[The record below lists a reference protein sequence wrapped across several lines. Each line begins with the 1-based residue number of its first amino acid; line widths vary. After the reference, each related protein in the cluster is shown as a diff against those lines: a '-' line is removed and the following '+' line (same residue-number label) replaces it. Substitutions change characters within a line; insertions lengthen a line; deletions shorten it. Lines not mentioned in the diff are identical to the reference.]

1 MAEPIFQM
9 LPEAGPLRLA
19 SDTTGAPVAFHV
31 GAQASG
37 MFLRLIAVGP
47 DCEPPGEAAPTIELR
62 TGAGEFAEVPRSPE
76 EISIQDETLFEV
88 GTATWSREPRDVFL
102 VRLDISKSADR
113 PWHVRITNNAPME
126 LSFVWVVSDLE
137 EDTLQPRISMDRSHE
152 RRAPSG
158 VSMEDIRVDIGNV
171 GPGRLNLT
179 NAAGTDMG
187 VGFTLDEV
195 TPTIPPNGC
204 GHLVI
209 KVAPIA
215 HVPFGGPASLSTDFV
230 LKCNARD
237 KEEKTLHLT
246 RSEKTEK
253 ESKDSKEMKDKDGK
267 EGKDKEH
274 KDTPQEIMMV
284 PDRFPRPVGPV
295 PAWAST
301 DSSHVH
307 FIPPE
312 LRPDLSTSAL
322 AHEDQG
328 P

>member
-1 MAEPIFQM
+1 MAAPVFQM
-9 LPEAGPLRLA
+9 LPAAGPLRLA
-19 SDTTGAPVAFHV
+19 SDATSDPMAFHV
-31 GAQASG
+31 GVQASG

-47 DCEPPGEAAPTIELR
+47 DCAPPGEAAPTIELR
-62 TGAGEFAEVPRSPE
+62 TELGEFAVVPRSPE
-76 EISIQDETLFEV
+76 EISIHDETLFEV
-88 GTATWSREPRDVFL
+88 GTASCSRQPRDVFL
-102 VRLDISKSADR
+102 VKLDIFKSADR
-113 PWHVRITNNAPME
+113 PWHVRITNNAPKE

-137 EDTLQPRISMDRSHE
+137 EDTLQPRISMERSHE

-158 VSMEDIRVDIGNV
+158 APMADIRVDIGNV
-171 GPGRLNLT
+171 GPGPLNLT

-195 TPTIPPNGC
+195 TPTIPPNAC

-209 KVAPIA
+209 KVAPIT
-215 HVPFGGPASLSTDFV
+215 HPPFGGPARLSTDFV

-237 KEEKTLHLT
+237 EEEKTLHLT
-246 RSEKTEK
+246 RSEKIEK
-253 ESKDSKEMKDKDGK
+253 ESKDGKETKDKDGK

-274 KDTPQEIMMV
+274 KDTPHELMMV
-284 PDRFPRPVGPV
+284 PGPFPRPVGPV

-322 AHEDQG
+322 AHEDQE